1 MAEPIKHILLIR
13 FSSLGDVAMT
23 VPVISV
29 FSKSYPEVKI
39 SVLTKEQYA
48 PLFSHLTG
56 VEVIYVSFQ
65 KGIRGLIS
73 LFSLAKKIKTLEI
86 DSIADLHNVLRT
98 KLLKLLLPR
107 LNFSSLNK
115 GRSEKRR
122 LIKGKV
128 FAPLKST
135 LERYADVIRNLDF
148 KLLLSDYYIK
158 KPLAL
163 SKEIQYQISD
173 FDKPMIGIAPFAAFK
188 SKMYPLQQMKRVISS
203 LSKNYFILLFGAGDY
218 EIKIINNIV
227 SCIPGT
233 YSAAGKYTM
242 EDELKLI
249 SNLKGMIAM
258 DSGNAHMAAMMGV
271 SVITLWGVTH
281 PYAGFKPFN
290 QPFQNCLLA
299 DRKKFPKV
307 PTSIY
312 GNKYPKEYEG
322 AISTISEDSILEAV
336 KRSF

>member
-1 MAEPIKHILLIR
+1 
-13 FSSLGDVAMT
+13 MT

-29 FSKSYPEVKI
+29 FSRSYPEVKI

-48 PLFSHLTG
+48 PLFSHLAG
-56 VEVIYVSFQ
+56 VEVIDVSFQ
-65 KGIRGLIS
+65 KGIRGLIG
-73 LFSLAKKIKTLEI
+73 LFTLAKKIKTLEI

-98 KLLKLLLPR
+98 KLLKLLLPN

-135 LERYADVIRNLDF
+135 FERYADVIRNLDF

-163 SKEIQYQISD
+163 SKEIQYQISN

-188 SKMYPLQQMKRVISS
+188 SKMYPLHQMKRVISS

-242 EDELKLI
+242 EDELRLI